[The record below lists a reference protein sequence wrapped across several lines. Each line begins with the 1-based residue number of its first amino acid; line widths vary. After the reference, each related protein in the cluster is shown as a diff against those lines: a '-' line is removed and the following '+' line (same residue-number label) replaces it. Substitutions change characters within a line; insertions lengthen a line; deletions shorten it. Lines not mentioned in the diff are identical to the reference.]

1 MCFCRFQLLEP
12 RPFNR
17 WQLHVPK
24 KTLKPSTDSRQSAI
38 DQRSI
43 TPYSKTKI
51 DEPKIVDL

>member
-1 MCFCRFQLLEP
+1 MCFCRFKLLEP

-17 WQLHVPK
+17 WQLQVPK

-38 DQRSI
+38 DQRSK
-43 TPYSKTKI
+43 PHSKTKI